1 MRLSLTGPR
10 AVVRVDT
17 RGLARRGQQAPTPSS
32 SAALVAVMEA
42 AAWCPKT
49 PLTTWRRLGAVIPV
63 HLFVVSCLGWLQ
75 SEQHEIIQYL
85 REENRVLKEQLRTSR
100 TRFTDDQRRRLAW
113 GRRAAWPAA
122 LDADRHDRDGG
133 HALALASAADR
144 TEVDVPRRAG
154 RAGRPNVLPEI
165 RRLVLRMATENPGR
179 SYMRLQG
186 ALKRS
191 WPSSG
196 AIDGRDDSQAIRRP
210 AEPRAADVVADLS
223 AGALGCARRGGL
235 LHDRSL
241 GMKHDVLGPDAG
253 QGVCPTRTDWHR
265 LQCARRC
272 AQTRSGSGDHQP
284 AANANHEANK
294 KTGLKS

>member
-144 TEVDVPRRAG
+144 TEVDVLGAPGGPAG
-154 RAGRPNVLPEI
+154 RTCSRRFGVWSCGWQPRIPVGATCASKAPSRDLGHRVARSTVATILKQFGVPPSPELPTSWQTFLPAHWDA
-165 RRLVLRMATENPGR
+165 LV
-179 SYMRLQG
+179 
-186 ALKRS
+186 
-191 WPSSG
+191 
-196 AIDGRDDSQAIRRP
+196 
-210 AEPRAADVVADLS
+210 AADFFTTE
-223 AGALGCARRGGL
+223 
-235 LHDRSL
+235 
-241 GMKHDVLGPDAG
+241 VLG
-253 QGVCPTRTDWHR
+253 
-265 LQCARRC
+265 
-272 AQTRSGSGDHQP
+272 
-284 AANANHEANK
+284 
-294 KTGLKS
+294 

>member
-1 MRLSLTGPR
+1 
-10 AVVRVDT
+10 
-17 RGLARRGQQAPTPSS
+17 
-32 SAALVAVMEA
+32 MEA

-85 REENRVLKEQLRTSR
+85 REEYRVLKSSCARRGPDSPTTNGDAWRGDGAPLG
-100 TRFTDDQRRRLAW
+100 RRLLMQIATIVT
-113 GRRAAWPAA
+113 
-122 LDADRHDRDGG
+122 ADTLLRWHRQLI
-133 HALALASAADR
+133 AQKW
-144 TEVDVPRRAG
+144 TYWRAG
-154 RAGRPNVLPEI
+154 RAGRPNVLPET

-253 QGVCPTRTDWHR
+253 QGVCPTRTGWHR

-272 AQTRSGSGDHQP
+272 AQTRSGSGDHQS
-284 AANANHEANK
+284 AANANHEAKK